1 MTRRLPWLATCLQRI
16 FFIQRVSFVI
26 KKIKPSS
33 DARALAFSC
42 NNQNALGHG
51 SKSLSTEQFF
61 GLFFFERLNINF
73 FKKIIELS

>member
-1 MTRRLPWLATCLQRI
+1 MSPTY
-16 FFIQRVSFVI
+16 FFHSKSVVCD

-51 SKSLSTEQFF
+51 SKSLSTEQFS
-61 GLFFFERLNINF
+61 GLLFFKRLNINF
-73 FKKIIELS
+73 FKKIIELG

>member
-1 MTRRLPWLATCLQRI
+1 LAGNI
-16 FFIQRVSFVI
+16 SPAYFFHSKSVVCD

-51 SKSLSTEQFF
+51 SKSLSIEQFS
-61 GLFFFERLNINF
+61 GLLFFLKVKYNIF
-73 FKKIIELS
+73 LKIIELD